1 MRYVWLT
8 WQYLTR
14 MLPGALAALALY
26 ACLYPGRRRRLGA
39 AGLVSS
45 RLRECL
51 LALFWMFG
59 GGMAALFY
67 LAWKMYQMPVPVED
81 ETALPEESPSDGEK
95 DGGADDGEPG

>member
-26 ACLYPGRRRRLGA
+26 ACLYPGRRRRLRA

-45 RLRECL
+45 RRRECL
-51 LALFWMFG
+51 MALFWMFG
-59 GGMAALFY
+59 GGMAALTLTPWGFD
-67 LAWKMYQMPVPVED
+67 LFSVLRRGWAGPFFRLGDIDRKSVV
-81 ETALPEESPSDGEK
+81 
-95 DGGADDGEPG
+95 